1 MRFSGKQ
8 ISVPDIKRYLWDP
21 AVLTGR
27 ARRMADCL
35 KIFPR
40 MMAAVVAM
48 IVMCGLL
55 SMLLAALVPNTDP
68 LTAYLS
74 MTPGGMDTAVVI
86 AATTNVSLPLV
97 LAAQMVRLII
107 VMIAGPSMAKAVA
120 GWQRRTA

>member
-1 MRFSGKQ
+1 
-8 ISVPDIKRYLWDP
+8 
-21 AVLTGR
+21 
-27 ARRMADCL
+27 
-35 KIFPR
+35 
-40 MMAAVVAM
+40 
-48 IVMCGLL
+48 
-55 SMLLAALVPNTDP
+55 
-68 LTAYLS
+68 

>member
-1 MRFSGKQ
+1 
-8 ISVPDIKRYLWDP
+8 
-21 AVLTGR
+21 
-27 ARRMADCL
+27 
-35 KIFPR
+35 
-40 MMAAVVAM
+40 MMAAIVAM
-48 IVMCGLL
+48 IAMCGLL
-55 SMLLAALVPNTDP
+55 SVLLAELVPNTDP

-120 GWQRRTA
+120 GWQRRTV